1 MTVNTSGLF
10 GKNIFRASYQEL
22 FKLRKLVFV
31 SMLLAIVVVLKTIGL
46 NNDYVK
52 MGLNAIPANL
62 AYYILGPIGGAIFG
76 ALSDILGV
84 VVLGQSLNP
93 LLTVTGA
100 LAGFIAG
107 LILYGHPIQL
117 WRIILAVV
125 LKALICS
132 IFLNTLIIS
141 AMYGVDF
148 RALIVSRL
156 LKNAIEVPLTIV
168 VYYIIVKG
176 LEKAGLFRQLQK
188 REE

>member
-1 MTVNTSGLF
+1 MTGNMSGLF
-10 GKNIFRASYQEL
+10 GKNIFRTSYQEL
-22 FKLRKLVFV
+22 FKLKKLVFV
-31 SMLLAIVVVLKTIGL
+31 SMLLAIVVVLKTVGL

-93 LLTVTGA
+93 LLTVTAA
-100 LAGFIAG
+100 LSGFIAG
-107 LILYGHPIQL
+107 LILYGHPVQL
-117 WRIILAVV
+117 WRVIAAVA

-141 AMYGVDF
+141 AMYGAPF
-148 RALIVSRL
+148 KALIVTRL
-156 LKNAIEVPLTIV
+156 VKNAIEVPLTIAIF
-168 VYYIIVKG
+168 YLIAKG

-188 REE
+188 Q

>member
-1 MTVNTSGLF
+1 MIVNMRGLV
-10 GKNIFRASYQEL
+10 GKDIFRRSNQEL
-22 FKLRKLVFV
+22 FKLKKLVFA
-31 SMLLAIVVVLKTIGL
+31 SMLLAIVVVLKTVGL

-84 VVLGQSLNP
+84 IVLGQSLNP

-107 LILYGHPIQL
+107 FILYGHPVSL
-117 WRIILAVV
+117 WRVILAVV

-141 AMYGVDF
+141 AMYGAPF
-148 RALIVSRL
+148 RALLVSRL
-156 LKNAIEVPLTIV
+156 VKNAVEVPVTV
-168 VYYIIVKG
+168 VIYYFIVKG

-188 REE
+188 